1 MAHPIRRVE
10 EMPMVV
16 DGGAS
21 GLKQSRHHPNAGLG
35 AQNPMHADVQA
46 SAAGS
51 EDKGSDREINEIQ
64 MKIIGIVQSEMAE
77 EVKGIIER
85 LVQLVGYKTA
95 RRDWRPSSKQL
106 TTIGKLY
113 KALITRFETL
123 TSKIEK
129 PQTQPRL

>member
-1 MAHPIRRVE
+1 MAHPIRGVE

-21 GLKQSRHHPNAGLG
+21 GLEQSRHHPNAGLG
-35 AQNPMHADVQA
+35 AQNPTHADVQT

-51 EDKGSDREINEIQ
+51 EDKGSNREINEIQ
-64 MKIIGIVQSEMAE
+64 IKIIGIVQSKIAE

-85 LVQLVGYKTA
+85 LVQLVGYKAA
-95 RRDWRPSSKQL
+95 RYDRRPSGKQP

-113 KALITRFETL
+113 KALIT
-123 TSKIEK
+123 
-129 PQTQPRL
+129 

>member
-1 MAHPIRRVE
+1 MAHPIRGVE

-21 GLKQSRHHPNAGLG
+21 GLEQSRHHPNAGLG
-35 AQNPMHADVQA
+35 AQNPTHADVQA

-51 EDKGSDREINEIQ
+51 KDKGSDREINEIQ
-64 MKIIGIVQSEMAE
+64 IKIIGIVQSEMAE
-77 EVKGIIER
+77 EVKGIIGR

-95 RRDWRPSSKQL
+95 RRDRRPSGKQP
-106 TTIGKLY
+106 TTIGELY
-113 KALITRFETL
+113 KALTTQFETL

-129 PQTQPRL
+129 PQT

>member
-1 MAHPIRRVE
+1 MAHPIRGVE

-16 DGGAS
+16 DGRAS

-35 AQNPMHADVQA
+35 AQNPMHADMQA

-64 MKIIGIVQSEMAE
+64 TKIIDIVQSKIAE

-95 RRDWRPSSKQL
+95 RRDRRPSSKQP
-106 TTIGKLY
+106 TTIGELY
-113 KALITRFETL
+113 KALTTRFETL
-123 TSKIEK
+123 ISKIK
-129 PQTQPRL
+129 KL

>member
-1 MAHPIRRVE
+1 
-10 EMPMVV
+10 MPMVV

-35 AQNPMHADVQA
+35 AQNPTHADVQT

-51 EDKGSDREINEIQ
+51 KDKGSDREINEIQ
-64 MKIIGIVQSEMAE
+64 TKIIGIVQSEMAE
-77 EVKGIIER
+77 EVKGIIGR
-85 LVQLVGYKTA
+85 LVQLVGYKAA
-95 RRDWRPSSKQL
+95 RCDRRPSGKQP

-113 KALITRFETL
+113 KALTTRFKTL

-129 PQTQPRL
+129 L